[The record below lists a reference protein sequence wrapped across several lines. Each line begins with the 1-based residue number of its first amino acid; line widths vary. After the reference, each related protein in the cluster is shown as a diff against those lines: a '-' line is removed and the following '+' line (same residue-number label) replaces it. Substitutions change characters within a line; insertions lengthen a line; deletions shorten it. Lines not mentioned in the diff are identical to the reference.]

1 MKHQF
6 ICGIAASL
14 LLCGLFVGC
23 RDSEADKAL
32 PKFAEAIVRQL
43 IIDDI
48 NGNLEGYAEHK
59 VMRRGDLHFAV
70 VSTGVLDQHRDNSA
84 VLIEAFR
91 KYDMMDL
98 KYEYGP
104 RCLTVGEPITRKK
117 VTTAVIHYRV
127 PVITTVKENV
137 PGYVLCDAMPNV
149 DVDGAIKSLQ
159 AKLPEVAHDQFKLVE
174 LDTGDEQRDLF
185 EGNVKAK
192 WDGEKKRWVAE
203 TRSRQMEGGGEID
216 ADEPNWGAVS
226 CDSIDAAMK
235 AKGFQKYNGRYVTD
249 KALEYIRSKDR
260 GLTVRDGMWF
270 DANLERQRI
279 EEERLLRES
288 LTAVKEKET
297 FDSLAQLIRQ
307 TSEVK
312 FANDALRREC
322 METITGWMDT
332 IAGGDLPE
340 EQTLDDFDRIPF
352 LREWLSKIREE
363 ERWKRIGL
371 ESFAPSL
378 EEKI

>member
-1 MKHQF
+1 MKRQF
-6 ICGIAASL
+6 TYGIVVAL
-14 LLCGLFVGC
+14 LVSRLFVGC
-23 RDSEADKAL
+23 RDAEADKAL
-32 PKFAEAIVRQL
+32 PKFAEKIVRQL

-192 WDGEKKRWVAE
+192 WDGEKKKWVAE
-203 TRSRQMEGGGEID
+203 TRSRQMEGVEARVHGNHHGLD
-216 ADEPNWGAVS
+216 GYNRRRGFARGAD
-226 CDSIDAAMK
+226 I
-235 AKGFQKYNGRYVTD
+235 GR
-249 KALEYIRSKDR
+249 
-260 GLTVRDGMWF
+260 F
-270 DANLERQRI
+270 
-279 EEERLLRES
+279 
-288 LTAVKEKET
+288 
-297 FDSLAQLIRQ
+297 
-307 TSEVK
+307 
-312 FANDALRREC
+312 
-322 METITGWMDT
+322 
-332 IAGGDLPE
+332 
-340 EQTLDDFDRIPF
+340 
-352 LREWLSKIREE
+352 
-363 ERWKRIGL
+363 
-371 ESFAPSL
+371 
-378 EEKI
+378 